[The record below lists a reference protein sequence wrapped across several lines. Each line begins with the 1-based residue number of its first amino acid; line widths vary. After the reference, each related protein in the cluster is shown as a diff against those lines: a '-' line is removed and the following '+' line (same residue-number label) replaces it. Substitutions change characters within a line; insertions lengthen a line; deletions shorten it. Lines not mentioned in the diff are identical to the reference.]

1 MVTRRKFLLQSL
13 ATAAAGSALGNL
25 VSCESQKKI
34 IGSLN
39 GPNST
44 LGHQL
49 RSTKST
55 TPKKTFK
62 KDIVIV
68 GGGIAGLAAARQ
80 LSKQNVDF
88 VLLELEKQ
96 PGGNSSYGTNQI
108 TNYPLGA
115 HYLPLPNLTNTAL
128 LDFLQEVNVITGFE
142 QGLPKY
148 NELYL
153 CFDPKERLYI
163 NEHWQEGLI
172 PQDGVPSEDQQQIQR
187 FLGLMEDLRNKVGSD
202 LKFAFTIPVE
212 ESSWDKSILALD
224 LVSMDQWMI
233 ENKFTSP
240 YLIWYINYCCS
251 DDFGTTSKNTSAWAG
266 LHYFA
271 SRKGKGFQVGHD
283 TVLTWPEG
291 NGWLMDQLKS
301 NVTDQIFPQC
311 LAYQVSINPTNSTV
325 LFFNDMEKEFQEIV
339 AEKVIIATPQF
350 VTQHILAQP
359 NRLDYTSFEYA
370 PWMVANL
377 TINGELNEKRGEALA
392 WDNVVYQSSSLGYVN
407 AMHQHLSTATPKKV
421 ITYYKPLPQYPY
433 SATRKDLQTKTW
445 ENWLTSIL
453 QDLSRPHPNLKD
465 KIEEINVWQWGHGMI
480 SPKPGFMS
488 GAARKLAQQPIGDR
502 IFFAHSD
509 LSGISIFEEAF
520 YWGTKAAKQAMGN
533 RN

>member
-1 MVTRRKFLLQSL
+1 MVTRRKFLFQSL

-34 IGSLN
+34 IGSIN
-39 GPNST
+39 GPNAA

-55 TPKKTFK
+55 APKKTFK

-88 VLLELEKQ
+88 LLLELEKQ

-115 HYLPLPNLTNTAL
+115 HYLPLPNLANTEL
-128 LDFLQEVNVITGFE
+128 LDFLQEINVITGFE
-142 QGLPKY
+142 QGLPKF

-187 FLGLMEDLRNKVGSD
+187 FLGSMEDLRNKIGSD
-202 LKFAFTIPVE
+202 LKFAFNIPVE
-212 ESSWDKSILALD
+212 ESSTDKYFLALD
-224 LVSMDQWMI
+224 MISMNEWMI
-233 ENKFTSP
+233 QNKFTSP
-240 YLIWYINYCCS
+240 YLVWYVNYCCS

-271 SRKGKGFQVGHD
+271 SRKGKGLNVSHD
-283 TVLTWPEG
+283 AVLTWPEG
-291 NGWLMDQLKS
+291 NGWLMNQLKKTALS
-301 NVTDQIFPQC
+301 QIMPEC
-311 LAYQVSINPTNSTV
+311 LTTQISIEKDHVSV
-325 LFFNDMEKEFQEIV
+325 LFFNNIEKEYQQIK
-339 AEKVIIATPQF
+339 ADKVIVATPQF
-350 VTQHILAQP
+350 VTKYILSI
-359 NRLDYTSFEYA
+359 RKELDYSAFEYA

-377 TINGELNEKRGEALA
+377 TVNGDLNEKRGESVA
-392 WDNVVYQSSSLGYVN
+392 WDNVVYQSESLGYVN
-407 AMHQHLSTATPKKV
+407 ATHQHLSVASPKKV
-421 ITYYKPLPQYPY
+421 ITYYQPLTQYPY
-433 SATRKDLQTKTW
+433 TEKRKELKTKSW
-445 ENWLTSIL
+445 EDWLASIL
-453 QDLSRPHPNLKD
+453 QDLKSPHPDLKD
-465 KIEEINVWQWGHGMI
+465 HIEEIAVWHWGHGMI
-480 SPKPGFMS
+480 SPKPGFIS
-488 GAARKLAQQPIGDR
+488 SAARKKAQEPIGNR
-502 IFFAHSD
+502 VYFAHSD

-520 YWGTKAAKQAMGN
+520 YWGTQSAKQATGLL
-533 RN
+533 